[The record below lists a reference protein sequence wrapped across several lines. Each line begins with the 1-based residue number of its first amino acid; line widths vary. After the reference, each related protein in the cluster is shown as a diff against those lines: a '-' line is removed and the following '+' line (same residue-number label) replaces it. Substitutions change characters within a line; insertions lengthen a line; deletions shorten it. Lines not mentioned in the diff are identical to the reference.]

1 MKGLQSRR
9 MRIFAWVTVG
19 VVAVLVAA
27 GLTVAFAVHAKL
39 AGITHITRIDK
50 GKPPPKYT
58 NALNILLIGSDS
70 RSGHNAAIG
79 GSVGCDC
86 SDTLMIAHISPGRQS
101 ATVVSIPRDTVV
113 PYYACSAWRGL
124 PGQQA
129 DAYSVERINATLA
142 NGGPE
147 CVRETVEQQTG
158 IYIDYVIELN
168 FLGFQ
173 RAINDIGG
181 VNVCVP
187 VAIHNP
193 VTPTEGSGLE
203 LSAGE
208 HHINGKVALEFWR
221 TRDNIA
227 DGSDIARIARDQ
239 YLMAQIVKGVLH
251 SGLLSSPTKMYNVL
265 GDLAS
270 AMTTDAPDTEL
281 LHILL
286 SLHGIAP
293 KSIQFITAPWASYP
307 YDPNEVIFA
316 QPQANAVFWAIAH
329 DTALPAPS
337 RRGGSSGSVR
347 SGGHKH
353 GAGASASP
361 SGAAS
366 ADATARPDTGASP
379 DASASPAV
387 TPGASPSPG
396 STTSPAISPANVKV
410 EVLEGAGGSYR
421 ASRAATALTSRGFDV
436 LGTGYAA
443 TTRHVKTLVEYSRA
457 ADLPAADL
465 LMQQFNTVKLRRV
478 AGLQAGTVQV
488 VLGSTFTALAPPV
501 PTSQSSLNSLS
512 TSYGGINA
520 SVTCRNSAFYG
531 PFDPAPSKPAA
542 CAC

>member
-9 MRIFAWVTVG
+9 MRIFAWVSVG

-27 GLTVAFAVHAKL
+27 GLTVAIAIHAKL

-79 GSVGCDC
+79 GRVGCDC
-86 SDTLMIAHISPGRQS
+86 SDTLMVAHISPGRQS
-101 ATVVSIPRDTVV
+101 ATVLSIPRDTVV
-113 PYYACSAWRGL
+113 PYYACSPWRGL

-129 DAYSVERINATLA
+129 DAYSAERINATLA

-158 IYIDYVIELN
+158 IYIDYVVELN
-168 FLGFQ
+168 FTGFQ

-187 VAIHNP
+187 VAIDNP
-193 VTPTEGSGLE
+193 VTPTEGSGLD

-251 SGLLSSPTKMYNVL
+251 SGLLTSPTKMYNVL

-270 AMTTDAPDTEL
+270 AMTTDASDTEL

-293 KSIQFITAPWASYP
+293 ENIQFITAPWASYP
-307 YDPNEVIFA
+307 YDPNEVVFA
-316 QPQANAVFWAIAH
+316 QPQADAVFWAIAH
-329 DTALPAPS
+329 DTALPAAS
-337 RRGGSSGSVR
+337 HRGGR
-347 SGGHKH
+347 KH
-353 GAGASASP
+353 GAGASSSP
-361 SGAAS
+361 SSMAS

-379 DASASPAV
+379 DASASPAA

-396 STTSPAISPANVKV
+396 STGTPVLSPANVKI
-410 EVLEGAGGSYR
+410 EVLDGADGTDL
-421 ASRAATALTSRGFDV
+421 ASQAATALTSRGFDV

-465 LMQQFNTVKLRRV
+465 VLQQFSTVKLRRV
-478 AGLQAGTVQV
+478 PGLQPGTVQV
-488 VLGSTFTALAPPV
+488 VLGSTFAVLAPPV

-520 SVTCRNSAFYG
+520 SVSCRNSAFYG